1 MIKIKDVARAAGVSP
16 ATVSR
21 VLNGTGRV
29 SADRAERVR
38 AVVARLGYQ
47 PFSPARALR
56 RQATDVWAVIVAD
69 IENPFFTL
77 IVRGI
82 EDGAHKR
89 GFRVMLCNSDE
100 DLEKEAAYIDVALA
114 ERMGG
119 VVIAVASAQKS
130 RLAPLL
136 ERGVPVVAIDR
147 RPAGHDVDCVLVDNK
162 LGAAQATAHLLA
174 AGARRIACITGPRR
188 VSTANERLAGYEEA
202 LRAAGQ
208 VVDAKLVIR
217 EDFRP
222 RGGYDAI
229 QRLCGGAGR
238 PDAVFVAN
246 NLMTVGALRSLRDLG
261 LRVPED
267 VRVVGFDDA
276 PWAALVQPPLTV
288 VSQPAYEIGRIA
300 ADLLFEK
307 REDPSREPREVL
319 LVPELIVRESSG
331 AR

>member
-29 SADRAERVR
+29 SLDRAERVR

-208 VVDAKLVIR
+208 GVDPKLVIR

-246 NLMTVGALRSLRDLG
+246 NLMTVGALRALRDLG

-307 REDPSREPREVL
+307 REDPGREPREVL